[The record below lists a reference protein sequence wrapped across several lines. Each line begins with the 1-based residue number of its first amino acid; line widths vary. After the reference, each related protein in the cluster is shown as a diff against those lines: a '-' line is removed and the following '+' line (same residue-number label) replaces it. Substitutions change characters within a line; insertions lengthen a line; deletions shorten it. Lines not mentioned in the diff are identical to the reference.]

1 MPPVGY
7 SQNRRQLVQPLISIT
22 TMSVPVTAVV
32 TIPVRVS
39 PAIIVPMAMMPWGN
53 DHHVGRVKHRRAH
66 DQRRRVVRPRC
77 HNDCRG
83 THRSRGNEHGRRAD
97 GRDGRADH
105 ARRRWEAE
113 GEGEVEFRPR
123 RGGDCE
129 PESEGTDSDYGF
141 GFHNGRIDEGRPGR
155 FEKCPLIELIGASGV
170 GNSEGR
176 RLPNL
181 KGGAADRSLQDSPER
196 SGGAPRPRLG
206 LPAIGLVEV
215 NTLWRPKSGTSHST
229 WVMAGSRLPR
239 RSTASVL

>member
-1 MPPVGY
+1 MVNAGAFAEKSKNTCLYPCGFVSIRGRTEGLQLKRVRVSTAKESFRKRMPPVGY

-155 FEKCPLIELIGASGV
+155 FEKCPLIELIGASAGR
-170 GNSEGR
+170 NSEGR
-176 RLPNL
+176 RLPSGNC
-181 KGGAADRSLQDSPER
+181 GAADRS
-196 SGGAPRPRLG
+196 
-206 LPAIGLVEV
+206 V
-215 NTLWRPKSGTSHST
+215 
-229 WVMAGSRLPR
+229 
-239 RSTASVL
+239 